1 MTQPDALERTIT
13 TPHGKIPA
21 LWIHPP
27 GARAALVLAHG
38 AGAGMRHVFMEA
50 IAARFATHGIATLR
64 YEFPYIAAGSRRPD
78 PQPGLLETVRAAVAV
93 ARDLAGDLP
102 LIAGGKSMGG
112 RMTTLAAAEEPLNGV
127 RGIVLVGFP
136 LHGAGQVPSITRAA
150 HLEQVG
156 IPLLFLQ
163 GTRDALADLELMRG
177 VCGRL
182 GSRVT
187 LHVVEG
193 ADHSFHVPKR
203 SGRDDTAVLDELA
216 VSTIVWVETLA
227 LIARRRQTRQEN
239 AE

>member
-1 MTQPDALERTIT
+1 MTAPEILEHTIT
-13 TPHGKIPA
+13 TPNGKVPA
-21 LWIHPP
+21 LWMRPP
-27 GARAALVLAHG
+27 AARAALVLAHG
-38 AGAGMRHVFMEA
+38 AGAGMRHSFMEA
-50 IAARFATHGIATLR
+50 IAARCAANGLATLR
-64 YEFPYIAAGSRRPD
+64 YEFPYTAAGSRRPD
-78 PQPGLLETVRAAVAV
+78 PQPVLLETVRAAVAV
-93 ARDLAGDLP
+93 ARGLGGDLP

-136 LHGAGQVPSITRAA
+136 LHGAGQMPNSARAA
-150 HLEQVG
+150 HLDQVQV
-156 IPLLFLQ
+156 PMLFLQ
-163 GTRDALADLELMRG
+163 GTRDALADLDLMRG

-203 SGRDDTAVLDELA
+203 SGRDDAMVLDELA
-216 VSTIVWVETLA
+216 VSTVVWIETLQ
-227 LIARRRQTRQEN
+227 LIARRRQTREDK

>member
-1 MTQPDALERTIT
+1 M
-13 TPHGKIPA
+13 
-21 LWIHPP
+21 
-27 GARAALVLAHG
+27 
-38 AGAGMRHVFMEA
+38 
-50 IAARFATHGIATLR
+50 
-64 YEFPYIAAGSRRPD
+64 
-78 PQPGLLETVRAAVAV
+78 
-93 ARDLAGDLP
+93 
-102 LIAGGKSMGG
+102 
-112 RMTTLAAAEEPLNGV
+112 

-203 SGRDDTAVLDELA
+203 SGRDDAAVLDELA
-216 VSTIVWVETLA
+216 VSTIVCGCVAPRKNEKVDAAATSA
-227 LIARRRQTRQEN
+227 
-239 AE
+239 